1 MTVNAPAKFAG
12 SVDEAMVNYGSHYF
26 VDGRCMDCDCR
37 PFGRVASWPC
47 GVEPPRVE
55 EADSNYLE
63 RGFQVYAAA
72 GGVA

>member
-1 MTVNAPAKFAG
+1 MTNAPARFDG
-12 SVDEAMVNYGSHYF
+12 TPEEAAANYASHWF
-26 VDGRCMDCDCR
+26 VDGRCLDCDCR

-55 EADSNYLE
+55 EADGNYLE

-72 GGVA
+72 GGVS